1 MLLLDTNF
9 LIDLHD
15 ELRRKESTDG
25 PATKFMQANRTQ
37 PMVITPVTA
46 SEYAAGVRNEREAR
60 RFLRRF
66 RMVALGRDV
75 ALAASRLD
83 REQSAKG
90 LRLGENDTWQAA
102 VAIHFDLT
110 LVTDDS
116 DFEKVPAVKRLNYIR
131 REQS

>member
-15 ELRRKESTDG
+15 ELRRKDGSDG
-25 PATKFMQANRTQ
+25 PAKTFMRANKTQ
-37 PMVITPVTA
+37 PMVITPITA

-66 RMVALGRDV
+66 RMVPLGRDI

-83 REQSAKG
+83 REQTIKG

-102 VAIHFDLT
+102 VALHFDLLLIT
-110 LVTDDS
+110 TDS
-116 DFEKVPAVKRLNYIR
+116 DFEKVPGIKR
-131 REQS
+131 QSYLR